1 MMTIHF
7 RRVRSAGF
15 GILLDKNAALRCVRR
30 AVLTLFQDV
39 GVVGVIRG
47 CAEQGFQDH
56 GGGIG
61 VVAFCGEGGDLL
73 EQRMYECFGKTAEGG
88 KLGGGDIGDLA
99 FGFVRL
105 DEGAVDGLA
114 VCEVAQDC
122 LRQVS
127 TERIWRS
134 CQGADRCVGLA
145 VVVVKQSTAGGVHG
159 RTLGNYV
166 QGKLGVQWCGQ
177 MVSGDFQLIASASAP
192 ETSGGQKVVHTIP
205 GVAHH
210 LQGSAQLFPQ
220 KRKKLLR
227 NRRIELRQSEIQ
239 IAMLIVIWI
248 GRHTDAADVLTGT
261 VDVVSVVALV
271 DDGDHGIRLPL
282 V

>member
-1 MMTIHF
+1 M
-7 RRVRSAGF
+7 
-15 GILLDKNAALRCVRR
+15 
-30 AVLTLFQDV
+30 TLFQDV
-39 GVVGVIRG
+39 GVVGVIRR
-47 CAEQGFQDH
+47 CAEHRFQDH

-61 VVAFCGEGGDLL
+61 VVAFCGEGGELL
-73 EQRMYECFGKTAEGG
+73 EQRMHECFGKTAERR
-88 KLGGGDIGDLA
+88 KVGGGDIGDLD
-99 FGFVRL
+99 FRIVRL
-105 DEGAVDGLA
+105 DEGAVDGAA

-127 TERIWRS
+127 AEHIRRS
-134 CQGADRCVGLA
+134 RQRADRCVGFA
-145 VVVVKQSTAGGVHG
+145 VVVVKQFTAGGVHG
-159 RTLGNYV
+159 RTLGNCV
-166 QGKLGVQWCGQ
+166 QGKLGVQRCGQ

-192 ETSGGQKVVHTIP
+192 ETTGGQKVVHTIP

-227 NRRIELRQSEIQ
+227 NRRVELRQSEIQ

-248 GRHTDAADVLTGT
+248 GRHTDAADVPPGA
-261 VDVVSVVALV
+261 VDVVSVVALM
-271 DDGDHGIRLPL
+271 DNGDHEVRLPL